1 MGGMKDYE
9 LIDLATGIA
18 LKAHKGQSRHDGV
31 TPYFLH
37 VEQVSGMF
45 TVPKEKALALLHDS
59 IEDGEKNGVTFEY
72 IRDEFNKVDPNWI
85 FDSDLTYIFYGLKVL
100 THAKDKTYKE
110 YICGIVYSPYKKL
123 KIADIV
129 CNLCDDPSDYQKEK
143 YRKAMKILLDP
154 AHNVC

>member
-1 MGGMKDYE
+1 MDADK
-9 LIDLATGIA
+9 LLDLATGIA
-18 LKAHKGQSRHDGV
+18 LKAHKNQFRADGK

-45 TVPKEKALALLHDS
+45 TVPREKALALLHDAV
-59 IEDGEKNGVTFEY
+59 EDGEENGVTFEY
-72 IRDEFNKVDPNWI
+72 IKKQFGDTEGSYFI
-85 FDSDLTYIFYGLKVL
+85 FDPDLIYILSGIKTL

-110 YICGIVYSPYKKL
+110 YIIDIAYSTYNAHKM
-123 KIADIV
+123 ADIV

-154 AHNVC
+154 AHNV